1 LSIVQLFNHRTPDD
15 LASGQM
21 QFNML
26 VRGQIHR
33 KANRI
38 FLIFEPSLQASGS
51 SARDES

>member
-1 LSIVQLFNHRTPDD
+1 VQLFNHRTPDD

-38 FLIFEPSLQASGS
+38 FLIFERLLCRPRGH
-51 SARDES
+51 RRV